1 MDPVRLRLAAL
12 AAPVALGALLGVAA
26 MLEPD
31 EVRLSTAGSLPVT
44 TRATTA
50 LLTGVP
56 HTTPSPTP
64 VQARAN
70 LAPQPLPTAARTL
83 DGH

>member
-1 MDPVRLRLAAL
+1 MDPARLRLAAL

-31 EVRLSTAGSLPVT
+31 EVRLPSVGSIPVT
-44 TRATTA
+44 TRSTTA

-56 HTTPSPTP
+56 HTTPPPTP

-70 LAPQPLPTAARTL
+70 LAPQPLPTAAQTR
-83 DGH
+83 DSR

>member
-1 MDPVRLRLAAL
+1 MDSARLRLAAL
-12 AAPVALGALLGVAA
+12 AAPVALGVVLGVAA

-31 EVRLSTAGSLPVT
+31 DVRMPSVGSIPVT

-56 HTTPSPTP
+56 HTTPPPTP

-70 LAPQPLPTAARTL
+70 LAPQPLPTAARTG
-83 DGH
+83 DSR

>member
-1 MDPVRLRLAAL
+1 VDPARLRLAAL

-26 MLEPD
+26 VLEPD
-31 EVRLSTAGSLPVT
+31 EARLPSVGSIPVT

-56 HTTPSPTP
+56 HTTPPP
-64 VQARAN
+64 APAQARAN
-70 LAPQPLPTAARTL
+70 LAPQPLPTAARTR
-83 DGH
+83 DSR